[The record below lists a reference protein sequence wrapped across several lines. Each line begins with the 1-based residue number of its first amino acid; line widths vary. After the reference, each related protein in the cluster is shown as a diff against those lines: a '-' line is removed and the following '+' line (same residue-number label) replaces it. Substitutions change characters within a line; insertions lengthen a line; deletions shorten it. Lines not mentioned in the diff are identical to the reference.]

1 MTQQGWLIDEAT
13 PPDAESFEQMQ
24 GEFSFSQRGRSR
36 ESVSQPEAV
45 NLAVR
50 LQDIMI
56 WDTKK
61 WFGDAQMRLDALVV
75 HGHAT
80 EGESGSPVSIYM
92 PQTFRFPGIKSK
104 DRLPTGENG
113 LLIFYGK
120 ALYFLDIFITVSR
133 DRKDSDDLAT
143 LLNQHLQST
152 DMQGAMGALL
162 GLATVAAP
170 QVTAV
175 TTAVSAASVLGNF
188 AYQVLSQVTGDSIGL
203 YRTSWLQYRDG
214 FGIGRHPQEG
224 SHHVRDLSFWYEI
237 IQEETQDNL

>member
-1 MTQQGWLIDEAT
+1 MTQQEWLIDEAIT
-13 PPDAESFEQMQ
+13 PDADSVEQM
-24 GEFSFSQRGRSR
+24 ERELSPTQRGSSR
-36 ESVSQPEAV
+36 ESVSQPQAV

-80 EGESGSPVSIYM
+80 EGEPASIYM
-92 PQTFRFPGIKSK
+92 PQTFRFPGIKNR

-133 DRKDSDDLAT
+133 DRKDSEDLAT
-143 LLNQHLQST
+143 LLNQQLQST
-152 DMQGAMGALL
+152 DIQGAVGTLF
-162 GLATVAAP
+162 GLASVAAP

-188 AYQVLSQVTGDSIGL
+188 AYQVLSKVTGDSIGL
-203 YRTSWLQYRDG
+203 YRTSWLQYRDS
-214 FGIGRHPQEG
+214 FGTGRHPQEG

-237 IQEETQDNL
+237 IQEETQDHL

>member
-1 MTQQGWLIDEAT
+1 MTEQKWLIDNAI
-13 PPDAESFEQMQ
+13 PPNTVAIEQM
-24 GEFSFSQRGRSR
+24 ERELSSNQRSVR

-75 HGHAT
+75 QGYVK
-80 EGESGSPVSIYM
+80 EGEPTSIYM
-92 PQTFRFPGIKSK
+92 PQTFRFPGIKDR

-120 ALYFLDIFITVSR
+120 TLYFLDIFITVSR
-133 DRKDSDDLAT
+133 DREDSENLAQ
-143 LLNQHLQST
+143 LLSKQLNSPEIK
-152 DMQGAMGALL
+152 GAVGTLL
-162 GLATVAAP
+162 GLAVAAP
-170 QVTAV
+170 QVSVVTA
-175 TTAVSAASVLGNF
+175 AIGSAALIGDL
-188 AYQVLSQVTGDSIGL
+188 AYQVLSRATGDTIGL
-203 YRTSWLQYRDG
+203 YRNSYLQYRDG
-214 FGIGRHPQEG
+214 FGIGRQPKNG

-237 IQEETQDNL
+237 IQEEP